1 MDDRLSE
8 ACQELC
14 QGLREGLTKIDRSIS
29 EFASAYLKFVAGVLA
44 DADWSTIIKPIAA
57 LNAAPPR
64 VRHLAKYSR
73 KGRVRKK
80 NLHRALHKH

>member
-8 ACQELC
+8 AMQSLGESCAQA
-14 QGLREGLTKIDRSIS
+14 GRMLRE
-29 EFASAYLKFVAGVLA
+29 FVAAYLETFR
-44 DADWSTIIKPIAA
+44 A

-64 VRHLAKYSR
+64 VRHLATYSR

-80 NLHRALHKH
+80 TLHRALPKH